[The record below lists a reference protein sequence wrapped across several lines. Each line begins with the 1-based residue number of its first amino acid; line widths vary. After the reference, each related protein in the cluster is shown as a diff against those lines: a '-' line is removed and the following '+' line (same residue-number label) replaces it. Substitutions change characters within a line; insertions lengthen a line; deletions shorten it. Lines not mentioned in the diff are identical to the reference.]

1 MRRYILVLLFAF
13 VIAASMV
20 RTLAAERSTPG
31 DLWKA
36 EGTQGVVAAGGGE
49 AADAALEMLKT
60 GGNAVDAAVAAM
72 LVLSVTDPANFCFG
86 GEVPVLVFDARRN
99 VVEVVC
105 GQGVAPRLA
114 TVEYFQ
120 REKQGKIPGGGDPT
134 TVAAPGAPDALIT
147 PLDR

>member
-1 MRRYILVLLFAF
+1 MRRYVPLLLGLVVLGSA
-13 VIAASMV
+13 V
-20 RTLAAERSTPG
+20 RTPAAERSTPG

-36 EGTQGVVAAGGGE
+36 EGTQGIVAAGGGE

-60 GGNAVDAAVAAM
+60 GGNAADAAVAAM

-114 TVEYFQ
+114 TIEYFQ
-120 REKQGKIPGGGDPT
+120 RQKQGKIP
-134 TVAAPGAPDALIT
+134 
-147 PLDR
+147 